1 MYGFIDFRCGLL
13 NVTKHFTH
21 ACLIE
26 MYNYC
31 LRKGHVSGAE
41 PIFGFDGVT
50 CPHREEEEEVEG
62 LECLSRG
69 MTYIS
74 SPCFGSEQCGKV
86 KKLMKFVRVPVVM
99 ILPPPVWKLYPAA
112 GLLWE

>member
-13 NVTKHFTH
+13 NVTRHFPH
-21 ACLIE
+21 AFLIE

-50 CPHREEEEEVEG
+50 CPHREEVEVG
-62 LECLSRG
+62 VGMFKSRDD
-69 MTYIS
+69 IH
-74 SPCFGSEQCGKV
+74 
-86 KKLMKFVRVPVVM
+86 
-99 ILPPPVWKLYPAA
+99 ILPMFWFRTVRESKEAD
-112 GLLWE
+112 EVC